1 MAVHSNFMVKVIDA
15 SMPDVRKALQG
26 AGIEVRSILLVNKE
40 TIEEP
45 EGSSEEAGEQETGD

>member
-1 MAVHSNFMVKVIDA
+1 MVKVIDA